1 MRTNYVWVR
10 VCVNECVW
18 SWCMTVCGVCKPKTR
33 VVRLMAAVFGRY
45 LVLFVY
51 CYISI
56 GELLQVYFPIFMSPP
71 EHGRR
76 RAAVATAIGA
86 ARRCK
91 QNERVYTDAHRHA
104 SKQNSKRAKRCRE
117 MREKNG
123 KAEEQQHNAEESKCR
138 IKYLHSL
145 NRKQRITTIDGSDG
159 WMGQDEVVSVS
170 CMHVHVYLR
179 VCVRLFV
186 SPAYGIPK
194 FIMYFGWSC
203 QTTTTT
209 TARNEQKF
217 VCK

>member
-1 MRTNYVWVR
+1 MRTNYVVVR
-10 VCVNECVW
+10 VWVCLQ
-18 SWCMTVCGVCKPKTR
+18 CMTVCGVRKPRTR

-104 SKQNSKRAKRCRE
+104 SKQNSKRAKRW
-117 MREKNG
+117 MEK
-123 KAEEQQHNAEESKCR
+123 
-138 IKYLHSL
+138 
-145 NRKQRITTIDGSDG
+145 
-159 WMGQDEVVSVS
+159 
-170 CMHVHVYLR
+170 
-179 VCVRLFV
+179 
-186 SPAYGIPK
+186 
-194 FIMYFGWSC
+194 
-203 QTTTTT
+203 
-209 TARNEQKF
+209 
-217 VCK
+217 